1 MLLRQVVEVKRHEHP
16 LPRDSL
22 GRPAASALRVHEHVK
37 ERLLG
42 TVAGSM
48 SRRLGVST
56 PTVAKSLR
64 HLESL
69 GVVKE
74 TTGRRRGRV
83 FVYDAYLKVLAQ
95 GTEPL

>member
-1 MLLRQVVEVKRHEHP
+1 MRLFGRDRQRIEA
-16 LPRDSL
+16 L
-22 GRPAASALRVHEHVK
+22 GRPAASALRVHEHLK

-42 TVAGSM
+42 TVAGM
-48 SRRLGVST
+48 SRRLGVSA

-83 FVYDAYLKVLAQ
+83 FVYDACLKVLAQ